1 MFIEMVPIYTIIIN
15 FTRPQSCAWFSSTL
29 SLWRCYWRCRVTTL
43 CETLHLKIRSSRALS
58 YSRTYSWLYPTLR
71 ESLKR
76 QNSIRDPAMAPCF
89 QGPPVP
95 SVAWI
100 KEVHSQYC
108 PIETIHCIRAACNFE
123 SWRNPELLI
132 WRILKLCLDL
142 EELWEAVPRNSK
154 NYSFKNH
161 MPMCYNH
168 GLTNK
173 SVKI

>member
-1 MFIEMVPIYTIIIN
+1 MFIELVPIYTIIIN
-15 FTRPQSCAWFSSTL
+15 FTRPQSCAWFSLTL
-29 SLWRCYWRCRVTTL
+29 SLWRCYWRCRVITL

-108 PIETIHCIRAACNFE
+108 PIETVHCIRADLWSCMQLWILKE
-123 SWRNPELLI
+123 SWTTH
-132 WRILKLCLDL
+132 L
-142 EELWEAVPRNSK
+142 EN
-154 NYSFKNH
+154 FKTL
-161 MPMCYNH
+161 PWSGGTLRSCP
-168 GLTNK
+168 
-173 SVKI
+173 